1 MSLKNATGKYSFA
14 DLFAGPGGLSL
25 GFKMSGFFE
34 PIAAVESN
42 PKAAETYRTNLGA
55 KVIEA
60 EIGKVESKELANS
73 LLRLANEGGYEAID
87 AIVGGPPCRPFTTA
101 NKGGTRW
108 KEARGQNN
116 VGDSDIGHPD
126 WLCFSQIVYALQ
138 PRVVVAEN
146 VLGLRNHDDVFS
158 KFLGKLES
166 FGYATSS
173 CELHA
178 RCFGIPQNR
187 KRIFIAGVKDFAGD
201 KDSLLPINPKERP
214 ADIVF
219 VKDAISDLPELSND
233 SSGSQ
238 LSKYRR
244 ARPTRYQS
252 LMRNECQV
260 LYDHFA
266 HSVHPVMAERFKY
279 IPSGYNLRKAW
290 VEGKIPET
298 SMQSQYVRGN
308 VRKGFSQNTLKNMH
322 SNIYRRLKWDDVS
335 CTITHVRK
343 TVLIHPQQNR
353 LISVREAARLQSFP
367 DWFRFS
373 GSTSQQYQQI
383 ADAVPPFLA
392 RAIADHLG
400 RLLAPNSL
408 LADKTYT
415 TIRHPLTL
423 RPDKYLSSAEC

>member
-1 MSLKNATGKYSFA
+1 MSLKNVSRKYSFV

-42 PKAAETYRTNLGA
+42 RKAAETYRTNLGI

-60 EIGKVESKELANS
+60 EIGKVESKELVNS
-73 LLRLANEGGYEAID
+73 LLRLADEVGYKEID

-101 NKGGTRW
+101 NKGRTRW
-108 KEARGQNN
+108 KETRGQDNLGN
-116 VGDSDIGHPD
+116 SDIGHPD
-126 WLCFSQIVYALQ
+126 WLCFSQIVNALQ

-146 VLGLRNHDDVFS
+146 VLGFRNHDDVFS
-158 KFLGKLES
+158 KFLDKLES
-166 FGYATSS
+166 FGYATDS

-187 KRIFIAGVKDFAGD
+187 KRIFIAGLKDFAGD
-201 KDSLLPINPKERP
+201 KDSLLPINPKEGSV
-214 ADIVF
+214 DIVC

-238 LSKYRR
+238 FSKYRR
-244 ARPTRYQS
+244 VKPTRYQS
-252 LMRNECQV
+252 LMRNESQV
-260 LYDHFA
+260 LYDHIA
-266 HSVHPVMAERFKY
+266 HSVHPVMAGRFEY

-290 VEGKIPET
+290 VEGKIPEA

-308 VRKGFSQNTLKNMH
+308 VRKGFSQNTLENMH

-335 CTITHVRK
+335 CTIAHVRK
-343 TVLIHPQQNR
+343 IVLIHPQQNR

-373 GSTSQQYQQI
+373 GSINQQYQQI

-400 RLLAPNSL
+400 KLLTFKSF
-408 LADKTYT
+408 LADVPQKTVQHSA
-415 TIRHPLTL
+415 ILQSE
-423 RPDKYLSSAEC
+423 KISSRR

>member
-1 MSLKNATGKYSFA
+1 M
-14 DLFAGPGGLSL
+14 
-25 GFKMSGFFE
+25 
-34 PIAAVESN
+34 
-42 PKAAETYRTNLGA
+42 
-55 KVIEA
+55 
-60 EIGKVESKELANS
+60 ANS

>member
-1 MSLKNATGKYSFA
+1 MSLQNSKGRYSFA

-25 GFKMSGFFE
+25 GFKMSRFFE
-34 PIAAVESN
+34 PIVAVESN
-42 PKAAETYRTNLGA
+42 PKAAETYRSNLGV

-60 EIGKVESKELANS
+60 EIGKVESEEVANS
-73 LLRLANEGGYEAID
+73 LLRLANEGGHKTIHT
-87 AIVGGPPCRPFTTA
+87 IVGGPPCRPFTTA

-108 KEARGQNN
+108 KEAREQNN

-126 WLCFSQIVYALQ
+126 WLCFSKIVYALQ

-146 VLGLRNHDDVFS
+146 VLGFKNHDDVFS
-158 KFLGKLES
+158 KFVDKLES

-173 CELHA
+173 CELNA

-187 KRIFIAGVKDFAGD
+187 KRIFIVGVKDFAGD
-201 KDSLLPINPKERP
+201 KCSLLPVNPKEGS
-214 ADIVF
+214 AGIVS

-233 SSGSQ
+233 ASGSQ

-244 ARPTRYQS
+244 VRPTRYQS
-252 LMRNECQV
+252 LMRNECKV
-260 LYDHFA
+260 LYDHLA

-279 IPSGYNLRKAW
+279 IPSGYNLRKTW

-308 VRKGFSQNTLKNMH
+308 VRKGFSENTLKNMH
-322 SNIYRRLKWDDVS
+322 SNIYRRLRWDDAA
-335 CTITHVRK
+335 CTITNVRK

-373 GSTSQQYQQI
+373 GSISQQYQQI
-383 ADAVPPFLA
+383 ADAVPPLLA
-392 RAIADHLG
+392 RAIAIHLAE
-400 RLLAPNSL
+400 LLMCLPKPIVVQQKS
-408 LADKTYT
+408 
-415 TIRHPLTL
+415 
-423 RPDKYLSSAEC
+423 